1 MLINKYLYSQ
11 LWSYFLIILT
21 TVIPEIWEQESL
33 MIKLVLKK
41 QQFGQI
47 IIWLFAAK
55 TEIKS
60 ICPE

>member
-47 IIWLFAAK
+47 II
-55 TEIKS
+55 
-60 ICPE
+60 